1 MAKIT
6 IRDIAKQSGVST
18 ATVSRVLNNSPKVS
32 PEVRST
38 ILRVIEELGYHP
50 SQAARELKNKSSKTI
65 ALVIADGTNEYYF
78 QIAQAIIHAIQEEG
92 YTLFICN
99 SFNNSEIERNYLMM
113 LSERKIDG
121 LVLNS
126 CGGNNEL
133 IVSLS
138 QKIPTV
144 LIHRRIDHP
153 GFVGDFANADFGI
166 STYEMTMELIRNRH
180 TKSRHHMRPHPVQ
193 LCR

>member
-180 TKSRHHMRPHPVQ
+180 TKIGII
-193 LCR
+193 